1 MKIREFLT
9 FFLIRKNSWS
19 GRGSAVRFL
28 FAAVDYTET
37 NIQWEEWAVADS
49 SDDENEKD
57 WKLSKETY
65 MLKWGQTNTKV
76 CWRLDFEH

>member
-9 FFLIRKNSWS
+9 FLKFVKIHKHSLSGR

-37 NIQWEEWAVADS
+37 NIQWEEWTVADS
-49 SDDENEKD
+49 SDDENEND
-57 WKLSKETY
+57 
-65 MLKWGQTNTKV
+65 
-76 CWRLDFEH
+76 